1 MNNVNVNKN
10 DSIKLIKSFI
20 QDLSY
25 ENPQNINEN
34 NSVNNNNN
42 DLDINMNV
50 ILNLI
55 KIIFSVLN
63 IKYNLD
69 CSTKQSKIKLFN
81 LELDYFGFLKIN
93 NNNDNH
99 KLYTEIGIKVL
110 FPFIKEII
118 EYTTQ
123 RGGSVPILLNETD
136 FDLKKVRLL
145 ILSQIYF

>member
-10 DSIKLIKSFI
+10 VSIKLIKSFI

-25 ENPQNINEN
+25 ENPQSINEN

-50 ILNLI
+50 IFKPYENNL
-55 KIIFSVLN
+55 FSLN

-81 LELDYFGFLKIN
+81 LELDYFGFFEILN

-110 FPFIKEII
+110 FPFVKEII

-136 FDLKKVRLL
+136 FDLKKVN
-145 ILSQIYF
+145 Y